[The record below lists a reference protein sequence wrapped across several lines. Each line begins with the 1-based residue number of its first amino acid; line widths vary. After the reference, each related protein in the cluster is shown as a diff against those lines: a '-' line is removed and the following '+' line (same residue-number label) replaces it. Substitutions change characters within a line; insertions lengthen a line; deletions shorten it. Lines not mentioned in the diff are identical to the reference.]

1 MTKRLKLLYCFL
13 CILLGTTVVNAQEN
27 LVYNHFYLNPYLY
40 NPAFLASKSYAEV
53 SLNYRAQLPN
63 IQGSANT
70 GTLNLQ
76 VPFNFRSAVGVS
88 VVSDQIGA
96 FQTMIGL
103 LSFRHQIFFGQR
115 LDVNHKLSFGLSFGA
130 VKNKIDPSKID
141 NPDPAL
147 ANSNTNYFSGQFG
160 LSYQYQRLKIGFA
173 IPQLFEA
180 TPSSPEDFSNTKID
194 KLRNTISTLSYDFAL
209 GSKFSF
215 EPFAIY
221 RTTDGLP
228 DQYELM
234 GILKM
239 DDVVWGGG
247 SYRQDYGASV
257 LVGFSLKNNIQLGYA
272 YEFGRSATK
281 SLFGNTHEIQLSIKL
296 GKQKAR
302 PERPAPVAEEPVVEE
317 PVAEKPATEK
327 PVVVEP
333 EPQQVIEPVI
343 IVAEPI
349 NPTSEPVVKEEVVE
363 PANDPEPIGI
373 DHVVAGKDSPN
384 LKPGH
389 YVVVGVFSSTENA
402 QKLVQIVNRAGYSAS
417 SDQYVRPNLYFVY
430 TERLD
435 SLGDAKKLRN
445 TLRKQK
451 GFSFPDAWIL
461 SID

>member
-1 MTKRLKLLYCFL
+1 MNKGLRVIKIFL
-13 CILLGTTVVNAQEN
+13 CVLFFTSVASAQEN
-27 LVYNHFYLNPYLY
+27 LIYNHFYLNPYLY
-40 NPAFLASKSYAEV
+40 NPAFLASKNYAEA
-53 SLNYRAQLPN
+53 SLNYRAQLPS
-63 IQGSANT
+63 IKGGVST

-76 VPFNFRSAVGVS
+76 VPFNFRSAVGLS

-103 LSFRHQIFFGQR
+103 VSFRHQVFFGKR
-115 LDVNHKLSFGLSFGA
+115 MDVNNKLSFGLSFGV

-180 TPSSPEDFSNTKID
+180 TPSSPDDFSNTKID

-221 RTTDGLP
+221 RTTDGAP
-228 DQYELM
+228 DQYEFM
-234 GILKM
+234 GLLKM
-239 DDVVWGGG
+239 NDVVWGGG

-272 YEFGRSATK
+272 YEFGRAATK

-302 PERPAPVAEEPVVEE
+302 PERAAPVVEEPVVEE
-317 PVAEKPATEK
+317 PVEEKPAVEK

-333 EPQQVIEPVI
+333 EPQKIIEPI
-343 IVAEPI
+343 IEAEPI
-349 NPTSEPVVKEEVVE
+349 KPATQPQVKEEVIE
-363 PANDPEPIGI
+363 PAKLPEPIGI
-373 DHVVAGKDSPN
+373 DNVVAGKDSPN

-389 YVVVGVFSSTENA
+389 YIVLGVFSSNENA
-402 QKLVQIVNRAGYSAS
+402 QKLIQIVNRAGYSAS
-417 SDQYVRPNLYFVY
+417 SDQYVKPNLYFVY

-435 SLGDAKKLRN
+435 SLNDAKKLRN
-445 TLRKQK
+445 ALRKKK